1 MYSKAE
7 EKYWK
12 SLTIEHMSE
21 ESDDGND
28 IIVHHLPW
36 RSQGNCPCV
45 LSLLFSD
52 LNGLHEAKLK
62 KHGMSKWLPI
72 IT

>member
-36 RSQGNCPCV
+36 RSQGNCQCV

-52 LNGLHEAKLK
+52 LNNFLNRLDEDV
-62 KHGMSKWLPI
+62 
-72 IT
+72 

>member
-7 EKYWK
+7 ENYWK
-12 SLTIEHMSE
+12 SLTTEHMSE

-36 RSQGNCPCV
+36 RLQGNCQSV

-52 LNGLHEAKLK
+52 LKIT
-62 KHGMSKWLPI
+62 SK
-72 IT
+72 TG